1 MIWGKVLLVHNLS
14 WSLMLQILQMIQR
27 AVRDDSHEENPSGV
41 PGRACCTAIAILL
54 PSAC

>member
-14 WSLMLQILQMIQR
+14 WSLMLQMIQR
-27 AVRDDSHEENPSGV
+27 AVPDDSQEQNPSGV